1 MGGCDPLFSHSL
13 DSCVPNP
20 QCKSADYKLDSLSD
34 VADIAKYLGDASKA
48 NWMSSGR
55 PVSYNNEALLLTM
68 APDTVGTLLASTHYV
83 WYGKVSAT
91 MTTSQGAGVV
101 TAFILMSDAKDEID
115 FEWIGVDTNHV
126 QSNYY
131 FQGITNYNNGKNLS
145 ASSTES
151 TTHTYTIDWTP
162 DELTWLVDGK
172 EQRTVKRS
180 DTWNSTANAYAY
192 PQTPAR
198 IMLSLWPAGLPTNGK
213 GTIDWAGGL
222 IDWSSPYMQ
231 NGYYYAMVNDV
242 TVECYNP
249 PSGAQGSGKS
259 TYVYTDRRGTNDTVE
274 LSSNTV
280 ILKSLYASGENPD
293 YDPEGTGSKPS
304 STPESIP
311 GVSGAGARN
320 DDESNTQSGSSGS
333 SSPQDA
339 GQSSTFSQGTS
350 GGGSSGSSGAGK
362 IHPERL
368 GGSVLA
374 ILIAVGFVL
383 SW

>member
-1 MGGCDPLFSHSL
+1 M
-13 DSCVPNP
+13 N
-20 QCKSADYKLDSLSD
+20 SLSD

-48 NWMSSGR
+48 NWVSSGR
-55 PVSYNNEALLLTM
+55 PVTYNNEALLLTM

-91 MTTSQGAGVV
+91 MTTSQGQGVV

-115 FEWIGVDTNHV
+115 FEWVGTDINHV

-131 FQGITNYNNGKNLS
+131 FQGITDYNNGRNLS
-145 ASSTES
+145 ASNTES
-151 TTHTYTIDWTP
+151 TTHTYTVNWTP
-162 DELTWLVDGK
+162 DQLEWLVDGVS
-172 EQRTVKRS
+172 QRIVKRS
-180 DTWNSTANAYAY
+180 DTWNATANAYAY

-198 IMLSLWPAGLPTNGK
+198 IMLSLWPAGLPTNAQ

-222 IDWSSPYMQ
+222 INWNSPYMQ
-231 NGYYYAMVNDV
+231 NGYYYAMVSDV

-249 PSGAQGSGKS
+249 PTGVQGSGTA
-259 TYVYTDRRGTNDTVE
+259 TYQYTNKKATNNTVD
-274 LSSNTV
+274 LSNNMV
-280 ILKSLYASGENPD
+280 ILKSLYATGD
-293 YDPEGTGSKPS
+293 DPNNDPAGTGATPS

-320 DDESNTQSGSSGS
+320 DGSSGNSSSSQSPLSASGS
-333 SSPQDA
+333 SS
-339 GQSSTFSQGTS
+339 FSQG
-350 GGGSSGSSGAGK
+350 SSSSSNGK
-362 IHPERL
+362 SSAAKVHPERL

-383 SW
+383 SL